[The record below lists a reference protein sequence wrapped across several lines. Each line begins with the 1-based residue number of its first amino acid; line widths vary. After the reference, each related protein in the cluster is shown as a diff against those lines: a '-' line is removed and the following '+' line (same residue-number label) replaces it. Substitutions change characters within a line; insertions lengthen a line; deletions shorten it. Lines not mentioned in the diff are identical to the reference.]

1 MAERAIALVNT
12 FVNIA
17 ETNPAIINGPNGY
30 SYLTIAGAEE
40 ILAPDPLLAKPPLN
54 LIPHGTPSR

>member
-17 ETNPAIINGPNGY
+17 ETNTAIINGPNGY
-30 SYLTIAGAEE
+30 SYLKIGGIEGIRT
-40 ILAPDPLLAKPPLN
+40 PDPLLAKPSASNP
-54 LIPHGTPSR
+54 PWDS